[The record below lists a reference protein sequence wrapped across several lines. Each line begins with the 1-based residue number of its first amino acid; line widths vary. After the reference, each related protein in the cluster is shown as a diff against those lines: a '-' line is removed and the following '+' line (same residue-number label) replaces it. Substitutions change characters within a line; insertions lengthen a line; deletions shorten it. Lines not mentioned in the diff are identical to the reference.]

1 MISAFTSFPAES
13 RCKQVVFVT
22 LGGTSLL
29 LEIVGQMLALS
40 ADSDTLIR
48 VILTSSFDSGGN
60 SVVSEVVSVITD
72 TAAVTEDGW
81 ASVSSESS
89 ISISTTFEVKHLC

>member
-1 MISAFTSFPAES
+1 MFEMISAFTSFPVES
-13 RCKQVVFVT
+13 RCKQVVFVR

-48 VILTSSFDSGGN
+48 VILTSS
-60 SVVSEVVSVITD
+60 VVSEVVSVITD
-72 TAAVTEDGW
+72 TAAVTEDGR
-81 ASVSSESS
+81 ATVSSESS